1 MHLIEQR
8 EPLVCEFL
16 DLFEGEGLAAFHSA
30 AVNCLASHDT
40 PLLDVLHHSQVV
52 FSLFAELTLFLCS
65 CVLDEGGFHLYSVAI
80 DTAIITPGCS

>member
-16 DLFEGEGLAAFHSA
+16 DFLEGEGLAAFHSA

-40 PLLDVLHHSQVV
+40 SLFDVLHHSQDV
-52 FSLFAELTLFLCS
+52 FVFFTLLPLFLGG
-65 CVLDEGGFHLYSVAI
+65 CVLKKS
-80 DTAIITPGCS
+80 